1 MAKRTN
7 KYKLTLEEISLEKD
21 DDAKNES
28 LTLEFDNHDNLFN
41 IISAI
46 KSKGIF
52 EDENQSTEFAIGL
65 KMFTEVVLKNRD
77 HELFKDLQPTIAEFM
92 KKLKASKVESRKVEG
107 LN

>member
-7 KYKLTLEEISLEKD
+7 KYKLTLEEL
-21 DDAKNES
+21 ALANENDLTNGP

-41 IISAI
+41 IINAV

-65 KMFTEVVLKNRD
+65 KMFTEVLLKNREN
-77 HELFKDLQPTIAEFM
+77 ELFKELQPAIGAFM
-92 KKLKASKVESRKVEG
+92 KKLKSR
-107 LN
+107 